1 MSKSTK
7 TNANINKTNL
17 VCLPGSFDPITL
29 GHLEIIKR
37 LAKQFE
43 KVVVLVSNNLEK
55 QYLFT
60 QSERLEMVKLVCK
73 NLLNVEVKT
82 TNGLTVEFA
91 KNENIS
97 LLARGIRNIAD
108 LQYEQDLYNFNQT
121 LDKSID
127 TIYLIADNKFLFISS
142 KNIKELI
149 KNNVKM
155 DAFLPKEIIQ
165 QVIERVKT
173 AQIAKN

>member
-1 MSKSTK
+1 MPE
-7 TNANINKTNL
+7 INKNKTIQTNS

-37 LAKQFE
+37 LAKQFSR
-43 KVVVLVSNNLEK
+43 VVVLVSNNTEK

-60 QSERLEMVKLVCK
+60 QRERVEMVEQVCRNLV
-73 NLLNVEVKT
+73 NVEVKS

-91 KNENIS
+91 KANQIS

-108 LQYEQDLYNFNQT
+108 LQYEQNLYNFNRT
-121 LDKSID
+121 LEPNID
-127 TIYLIADNKFLFISS
+127 TIYLIADTKFLFISS

-149 KNNVKM
+149 KNNVQM
-155 DAFLPKEIIQ
+155 DAFLPKEIIK
-165 QVIERVKT
+165 QVIAKVKST
-173 AQIAKN
+173 QIVKD

>member
-1 MSKSTK
+1 MSELKK
-7 TNANINKTNL
+7 TNPYINKTNS

-37 LAKQFE
+37 LVKQFE

-97 LLARGIRNIAD
+97 LLARGIRNISD

-127 TIYLIADNKFLFISS
+127 TIYLIADHKFLFISS

-149 KNNVKM
+149 KNNVNM

>member
-1 MSKSTK
+1 MSESIK
-7 TNANINKTNL
+7 TNANINKTNS

-43 KVVVLVSNNLEK
+43 RVVVLVSNNAEK

-73 NLLNVEVKT
+73 NLPNVEVKT

-91 KNENIS
+91 RNENIS

-108 LQYEQDLYNFNQT
+108 LQYEQNLYNFNQT

-127 TIYLIADNKFLFISS
+127 TIYLIADHKFLFISS

-149 KNNVKM
+149 KHNTSM
-155 DAFLPKEIIQ
+155 DAFLPKEIIE
-165 QVIERVKT
+165 QVILKVKS
-173 AQIAKN
+173 AQITKK

>member
-1 MSKSTK
+1 MPESKKTK
-7 TNANINKTNL
+7 NKIIKINS

-37 LAKQFE
+37 LSKQFE
-43 KVVVLVSNNLEK
+43 KVVVLVSNNSDK

-60 QSERLEMVKLVCK
+60 QSERFEMVKLVCK
-73 NLLNVEVKT
+73 NFSNVEVKT

-108 LQYEQDLYNFNQT
+108 LQYEQNLYNFNQT
-121 LDKSID
+121 LDPNID

-149 KNNVKM
+149 KNNAKM
-155 DAFLPKEIIQ
+155 DAFLPSEIIE
-165 QVIERVKT
+165 QVIAKVKLS
-173 AQIAKN
+173 QIAKK

>member
-1 MSKSTK
+1 MSESKISKDKIKETYS
-7 TNANINKTNL
+7 

-37 LAKQFE
+37 LARQFE
-43 KVVVLVSNNLEK
+43 RIVVLVSNNAEK

-60 QSERLEMVKLVCK
+60 QIERLEMVKLVCK
-73 NLLNVEVKT
+73 NLPNVEVKT

-108 LQYEQDLYNFNQT
+108 LQYEQNLYNFNQT
-121 LDKSID
+121 LDGSID
-127 TIYLIADNKFLFISS
+127 TIYLIADHKFLFISS

-149 KNNVKM
+149 KNNVQM
-155 DAFLPKEIIQ
+155 DAFLPKEIIK
-165 QVIERVKT
+165 QVIAKVKS
-173 AQIAKN
+173 AQIVKN

>member
-1 MSKSTK
+1 MSELKKTK
-7 TNANINKTNL
+7 DKVTNKCS

-37 LAKQFE
+37 LAVNFE
-43 KVVVLVSNNLEK
+43 RVVVLVSNNQEK

-60 QSERLEMVKLVCK
+60 QGERIEMVKLVCK

-91 KNENIS
+91 KNEKIS
-97 LLARGIRNIAD
+97 LLARGIRNISD
-108 LQYEQDLYNFNQT
+108 LQYEQNLYNFNQT
-121 LDKSID
+121 LDGSID
-127 TIYLIADNKFLFISS
+127 TIYLIADHKFLFISS

-149 KNNVKM
+149 KYNAKM
-155 DAFLPKEIIQ
+155 DAFLPKEIIK
-165 QVIERVKT
+165 QVTAKVKS

>member
-1 MSKSTK
+1 MNEFKKTK
-7 TNANINKTNL
+7 HAIAQTYS
-17 VCLPGSFDPITL
+17 VCLSGSFDPITL

-37 LAKQFE
+37 LARQFE
-43 KVVVLVSNNLEK
+43 RVVVLVSNNVEK

-73 NLLNVEVKT
+73 NLSNVEVKT

-91 KNENIS
+91 RNENIS

-108 LQYEQDLYNFNQT
+108 LQYEQNLYNFNQT
-121 LDKSID
+121 LDRSID
-127 TIYLIADNKFLFISS
+127 TIYLIADHKFLFISS

-149 KNNVKM
+149 KNNAKM
-155 DAFLPKEIIQ
+155 DAFLPKEIIE
-165 QVIERVKT
+165 QVIQKVKST
-173 AQIAKN
+173 QSTKN

>member
-1 MSKSTK
+1 MSELKKTK
-7 TNANINKTNL
+7 DKIIRTCS

-37 LAKQFE
+37 LASNFE
-43 KVVVLVSNNLEK
+43 RVVVLVSNNQEK

-60 QSERLEMVKLVCK
+60 QSERVEMVKLVCK
-73 NLLNVEVKT
+73 NLPNVEVKT

-91 KNENIS
+91 KNEKIS

-108 LQYEQDLYNFNQT
+108 LQYEQNLYNFNQT

-127 TIYLIADNKFLFISS
+127 TIYLIANHKFLFISS

-149 KNNVKM
+149 KHNVKM
-155 DAFLPKEIIQ
+155 DAFLPKEIIE
-165 QVIERVKT
+165 QVITKVKS
-173 AQIAKN
+173 A